1 MAEAAKKAFVA
12 GHPVAHSRSP
22 KIHSYWLA
30 KYGIDGSYRAIDV
43 PPADFAEFVRT
54 LEATGYRGGNVTIPH
69 KEAAFALA
77 THRDDAAEQIGAVNT
92 LWFEGGSLCGGNT
105 DAHGFAANLD
115 EHAPGWA
122 ANSPAVVLGAGGAAR
137 AVIHA
142 LIERGISDIRIVN
155 RTLARAEELRHRF
168 GAGVSAHGT
177 HATGEL
183 LADAGLLV
191 NTSALGMHGH
201 EGLSADP
208 GRLPDHAIVTDI
220 VYVPL
225 ETPLLAAAK
234 ARGLK
239 TVDGLGMLLHQA
251 VPGFER
257 WFGIRPE
264 VTAELR
270 QMIVAD
276 LGAQGMT

>member
-1 MAEAAKKAFVA
+1 MAEAERKAFVT
-12 GHPVAHSRSP
+12 GHPIAHSRSP
-22 KIHSYWLA
+22 RIHGHWLE
-30 KYGIDGSYRAIDV
+30 KYGIDGSYQAIDV
-43 PPADFAEFVRT
+43 APQDFAAFLGDLRKN
-54 LEATGYRGGNVTIPH
+54 GYRGGNVTIPH
-69 KEAAFALA
+69 KEAAFALVDR
-77 THRDDAAEQIGAVNT
+77 RDAAAEQIGAVNT
-92 LWFEGGSLCGGNT
+92 LWFEDSNLWGGNT

-122 ANSPAVVLGAGGAAR
+122 INGPAVVLGAGGASR

-142 LIERGISDIRIVN
+142 LIERGVGDIRIVN
-155 RTLARAEELRHRF
+155 RTLARAGELKHRF
-168 GAGVSAHGT
+168 GAGVTAHGLD
-177 HATGEL
+177 ATNEL
-183 LADAGLLV
+183 LAGAGLLV
-191 NTSALGMHGH
+191 NTTALGMHGN

-208 GRLPDHAIVTDI
+208 ARLPDHAIVTDI

-225 ETPLLAAAK
+225 ETPLLAAAR
-234 ARGLK
+234 ARQLK

-270 QMIVAD
+270 QLIVTD
-276 LGAQGMT
+276 IGAKA